1 MGKVV
6 LRYVWE
12 LPVRITHWVNV
23 LAIITLCVTGL
34 FIGAPL
40 TLALEPSQYIM
51 GWFRFAHF
59 TAGYAFAVSVAAR
72 AVWSLMGNEYCRW
85 RVFFP
90 WFTAEGRRRM
100 LEVFRWYVFL
110 SRTPPKDLGLNAM
123 AATVYFLVF
132 LLYLLLIATGFALY
146 VQYIPGT
153 VAHSAAG
160 WLTHLVPLQWL
171 RLVHHLAMW
180 MLIGFII
187 NHIYS
192 GWLVDISV
200 KGGVMSGI
208 FSGFKPE
215 ETEGGGEVT

>member
-23 LAIITLCVTGL
+23 LAIITLCITGL
-34 FIGAPL
+34 FIGAPR

-51 GWFRFAHF
+51 GWLRFAHF

-72 AVWSLMGNEYCRW
+72 IVWSLIGNEYCRW
-85 RVFFP
+85 RVFLP
-90 WFTAEGRRRM
+90 WLTAAGRRRM

-110 SRTPPKDLGLNAM
+110 SRKPPKDVGLNAM

-132 LLYLLLIATGFALY
+132 LLYLLLIVTGFALY
-146 VQYIPGT
+146 VQYTPGT
-153 VAHSAAG
+153 IVHAMVS
-160 WLTHLVPLQWL
+160 WLMLLIPLQWL
-171 RLVHHLAMW
+171 RLAHHLATW
-180 MLIGFII
+180 MLIGFVI

-192 GWLVDISV
+192 AWLVDIRI
-200 KGGVMSGI
+200 KGGVISGI
-208 FSGFKPE
+208 FSGFKPVE
-215 ETEGGGEVT
+215 K